1 MVFYIIHTSIFALP
15 ALSTLTGRH
24 QMLQQYWYLQQQR
37 HWQTRTCSQQSKEQC
52 IQKSTVKR
60 SSGVIPRARGASFPA
75 NGYSGGVLP
84 CVQMQPV
91 QQCAEIIVSK
101 SFFMLLLS
109 HTSYGWSTTW
119 LQARGD
125 RGCHVVWGW
134 YDTFSPFLYKNQ
146 GTSNGIRG

>member
-1 MVFYIIHTSIFALP
+1 MVVYIIHTSIFALP

-84 CVQMQPV
+84 CVQMQPA

-101 SFFMLLLS
+101 SFFTYFLWLVNNLTASTWGQRLS
-109 HTSYGWSTTW
+109 CCLGMIW
-119 LQARGD
+119 R
-125 RGCHVVWGW
+125 
-134 YDTFSPFLYKNQ
+134 FLTLSVQEPRNQ
-146 GTSNGIRG
+146 SNGIHG